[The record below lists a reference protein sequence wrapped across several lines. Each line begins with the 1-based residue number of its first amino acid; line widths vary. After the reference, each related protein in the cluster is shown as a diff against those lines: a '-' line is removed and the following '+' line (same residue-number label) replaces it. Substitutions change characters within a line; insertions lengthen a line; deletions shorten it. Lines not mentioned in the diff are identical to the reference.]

1 MLKCGGGYDNLFGM
15 KNFYLLVLVAI
26 ASALGGCGIIKEASL
41 DKAEQNLLAFGQDLK
56 FFSQYK
62 SDVLIL
68 GEGDSL
74 VAVSPK
80 YQGRIL
86 TSTFGGV
93 EGPSLG
99 WINHELLADNKIGL
113 QTYQVG
119 GEDRFWVGPQGGD
132 YSIFFPQGAS
142 FSSENWRAP
151 AGFSLD
157 PWKLVAS
164 SKTQAKFEKNADFEN
179 AKGQRFVVR
188 AEREITVLNRSQVSE
203 ILGIEI
209 PSTVKLVGFQ
219 SFNKLTNLG
228 KSKWTINSGLLN
240 ISVQSCFNANKKVRV
255 FIPYRAGEVSQ
266 LGEIV
271 REDFMDESATGDG
284 RMLIDPSYI
293 SFNADGR
300 KMAGF
305 GVSAKRSEGIVVSYD
320 AKNQVLTVVLYIKPA
335 DSTRAYLRN
344 SWRGNTARFNGD
356 AISVYNNGPLAK
368 TSVVAA
374 PFYEISTHS
383 PALSLDA
390 GKSQFHI
397 QRTFH
402 FGGSEYDL
410 GLISYKLTGI
420 AIGQLRGDD
429 K

>member
-1 MLKCGGGYDNLFGM
+1 MLKCIGGYDKLFGM
-15 KNFYLLVLVAI
+15 KKFYLLALVAV
-26 ASALGGCGIIKEASL
+26 SSLLGGCGLVKEASL
-41 DKAEQNLLAFGQDLK
+41 DKAEPNLLAFGQDLK
-56 FFSQYK
+56 FFSLNK
-62 SDVLIL
+62 TDVLIL

-74 VAVSPK
+74 IAVSPK

-132 YSIFFPQGAS
+132 YSIFFPQGTAYS
-142 FSSENWRAP
+142 TENWRAP
-151 AGFSLD
+151 AGLSLD

-209 PSTVKLVGFQ
+209 PSTVKLVAFQ

-228 KSKWTINSGLLN
+228 KSKWDIKSGMLN
-240 ISVQSCFNANKKVRV
+240 ISVQSCFNANKRVRV
-255 FIPYRAGEVSQ
+255 FIPYKPGEVSQ

-271 REDFMDESATGDG
+271 RDSMLDASASGDG
-284 RMLIDPSYI
+284 RLLVDPSYI
-293 SFNADGR
+293 CFNTDGK
-300 KMAGF
+300 KMSGI
-305 GVSAKRSEGIVVSYD
+305 GVSGKRSEGIVLSYD
-320 AKNQVLTVVLYIKPA
+320 AKNNLLTVILYIKPA
-335 DSTRAYLRN
+335 DSNRAYLRN
-344 SWRGNTARFNGD
+344 SWRGKGSRFDGD

-368 TSVVAA
+368 TSVEAD

-402 FGGSEYDL
+402 FSGSEYDL

-420 AIGQLRGDD
+420 AIGQLRGDN
-429 K
+429 

>member
-1 MLKCGGGYDNLFGM
+1 M
-15 KNFYLLVLVAI
+15 KKFYLFAFVAV
-26 ASALGGCGIIKEASL
+26 ASLFGGCGIIKEASL
-41 DKAEQNLLAFGQDLK
+41 DKAEPNLLAFGQDLK
-56 FFSQYK
+56 FFSQHN
-62 SDVLIL
+62 SDIMIL

-74 VAVSPK
+74 IAVSPK
-80 YQGRIL
+80 YQSRIL

-113 QTYQVG
+113 QTYQIG

-132 YSIFFPQGAS
+132 FSIFFPQGAIYS
-142 FSSENWRAP
+142 AENWRAP
-151 AGFSLD
+151 AGLSLD
-157 PWKLVAS
+157 PWKLIAS

-179 AKGQRFVVR
+179 AKGQRFTVR
-188 AEREITVLNRSQVSE
+188 AEREITVLNRAQVSE

-209 PSTVKLVGFQ
+209 PSAVKLVAFQ
-219 SFNKLTNLG
+219 SFNKLTNIG
-228 KSKWTINSGLLN
+228 NSKWTVDSGLLN

-255 FIPYRAGEVSQ
+255 FIPYRAGEVSK

-271 REDFMDESATGDG
+271 RDSFFDSSATGDG
-284 RMLIDPSYI
+284 RLLIDPSYI
-293 SFNADGR
+293 CFQADGR
-300 KMAGF
+300 KMSGI
-305 GVSAKRSEGIVVSYD
+305 GVSGKRSEGIVLSYD
-320 AKNQVLTVVLYIKPA
+320 AKNNVLTVILYIKPA

-344 SWRGNTARFNGD
+344 SWRSNGARFDGD
-356 AISVYNNGPLAK
+356 AISIYNNGPLAR
-368 TSVVAA
+368 TSVEAD

-383 PALSLDA
+383 PALSLDV

-410 GLISYKLTGI
+410 GLISYKLAGI